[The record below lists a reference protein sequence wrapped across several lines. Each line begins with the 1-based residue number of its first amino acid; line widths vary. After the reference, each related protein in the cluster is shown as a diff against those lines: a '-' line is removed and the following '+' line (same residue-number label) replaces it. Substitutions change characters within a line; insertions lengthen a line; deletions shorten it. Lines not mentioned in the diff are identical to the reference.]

1 MRVVPLLLAFPVV
14 YACSLSPQAPGNADV
29 TGQVL
34 QSSGQ
39 PLANSSV
46 VIDCGAGAT
55 TKTVPTDSDGR
66 YGANLSAPAPG
77 RIRCLLGVPDLG
89 TPRIRVDTAIGFAPY
104 GQLHPLQI
112 IDLREAAA
120 P

>member
-1 MRVVPLLLAFPVV
+1 MRLASLVAFLAVC
-14 YACSLSPQAPGNADV
+14 ACSFSPQVAGNADV

-39 PLANSSV
+39 PFANSSV
-46 VIDCGAGAT
+46 VIDCGPGGPTQTVSTDAG
-55 TKTVPTDSDGR
+55 GR
-66 YGANLSAPAPG
+66 YATNLSAPAAG
-77 RIRCLLGVPDLG
+77 RSPCVFGVPNLL
-89 TPRIRVDTAIGFAPY
+89 TPRIRVDTAIGFAPA

-112 IDLREAAA
+112 IDLREAVT

>member
-1 MRVVPLLLAFPVV
+1 MRVFPLLLAFPVIC
-14 YACSLSPQAPGNADV
+14 ACSLSPPVPGNADV

-55 TKTVPTDSDGR
+55 TKTVPTDSNGR
-66 YGANLSAPAPG
+66 YGANLSAAAPG
-77 RIRCLLGVPDLG
+77 RLRCLFGVPDLG
-89 TPRIRVDTAIGFAPY
+89 APRIRVDSAIGFAPY

-112 IDLREAAA
+112 IDLREVAVQ
-120 P
+120 

>member
-1 MRVVPLLLAFPVV
+1 MRLSPLLLAFPVV
-14 YACSLSPQAPGNADV
+14 YACSLGPQLAGNADV
-29 TGQVL
+29 TGQVV

-46 VIDCGAGAT
+46 VIDCGAGGT
-55 TKTVPTDSDGR
+55 TKTVPTDTEGR
-66 YGANLSAPAPG
+66 YGGNLSAPAPD
-77 RIRCLLGVPDLG
+77 RIRCVFAVPDFA
-89 TPRIRVDTAIGFAPY
+89 TPRIRVDTAIGFAPF